1 MKFPHTACVL
11 LATFCVCSVS
21 FAESNTAIRSSGVT
35 SIIKRTVMK
44 TSAARKTITDFAT
57 RTNADGWQTINDVVM
72 GGVSESSFKLTTNAT
87 ALFSGSVSL
96 ENNGGF
102 ASVRSPARDS
112 KLKGFEGIL
121 LRVKGDGKTYKFSI
135 RIDRA
140 FDGINYQTDFTAPKD
155 AWKEIRLPFSAFKPT
170 YRGQIL
176 TDRPALDP
184 AKIRTV
190 GFLVSDKQE
199 GQFTLEIK
207 RIKAY
212 KPHKK
217 HQAK

>member
-1 MKFPHTACVL
+1 MKPSTAH
-11 LATFCVCSVS
+11 
-21 FAESNTAIRSSGVT
+21 
-35 SIIKRTVMK
+35 
-44 TSAARKTITDFAT
+44 KTITEFKT
-57 RTNADGWQTINDVVM
+57 LTNADGWQTINDGVM
-72 GGVSESSFKLTTNAT
+72 GGVSKSSFYLTTNAT
-87 ALFSGSVSL
+87 ALFSGNVSL

-121 LRVKGDGKTYKFSI
+121 LLVKGDGKTYKFSI

-170 YRGQIL
+170 YRGRTL

-184 AKIRTV
+184 AKIRIV

-207 RIKAY
+207 WIKAY
-212 KPHKK
+212 KSIKERQVK
-217 HQAK
+217 